1 MNKDRDENKLFY
13 EFDEPVMSPKMMPT
27 YKKLE
32 TREYVKITSK
42 AWIDATFRLLY
53 KEPWYKSNKIK
64 KVTTSS

>member
-1 MNKDRDENKLFY
+1 
-13 EFDEPVMSPKMMPT
+13 MMPT

-32 TREYVKITSK
+32 TRDYVKITSK

-64 KVTTSS
+64 KVKKFS